1 MLRGNRMH
9 ERDRANECMDFGV
22 CVFVVCVSLMF
33 SCGSRLSLVIH
44 RRICGRLCVE
54 YASLCFVCLCACLC
68 WFDDIGRLCVDGAVS
83 FSSNSTCIKSGR
95 KAIAVR
101 ARNML
106 FAMCVYACVPAN
118 KHTNVHVRQMTMR
131 VFSFSW
137 AMCVQH
143 RASIEKIIFS
153 WNCTERNEMKEI
165 KILARQANTNAH
177 TLSRHI
183 QKGKIDH
190 SQVVC

>member
-68 WFDDIGRLCVDGAVS
+68 CCSMISAVFVLTGPSLSPPIQRALNRAEKRLQCEQETCCLLCVCMPVYPLT
-83 FSSNSTCIKSGR
+83 NTQTSTYAKWR
-95 KAIAVR
+95 
-101 ARNML
+101 
-106 FAMCVYACVPAN
+106 CVCSVFHERCVC
-118 KHTNVHVRQMTMR
+118 
-131 VFSFSW
+131 S
-137 AMCVQH
+137 
-143 RASIEKIIFS
+143 
-153 WNCTERNEMKEI
+153 TER
-165 KILARQANTNAH
+165 A
-177 TLSRHI
+177 
-183 QKGKIDH
+183 
-190 SQVVC
+190 